1 MNDNFAAARPGAKR
15 YSRAAMRSRSFL
27 SVLFPIVLT
36 AVAVGSG
43 CGSNADE
50 PPADGGSGGGAA
62 VGGAAGHGQGG
73 SGALAGS
80 TSSGGS
86 TTGGNGGAAGDG
98 GNAAGGS
105 GGGADAG
112 ADADIPDVTFNYDG
126 PVDDG
131 SIGDA
136 CAAKTVQAEL
146 APLDMIVMLDRSG
159 SMSEP
164 GFAWYA
170 PASDCNVSDPVVDSK
185 WCRAVHAL
193 GQYFQSSSATN
204 NRAALQYFPLA
215 SAATCPASGY
225 ATPAVGLTAL
235 PGGAAALV
243 NSLNAEGPLGTFT
256 PTQDAIVGANTFSGA
271 NLDPKRK
278 MISVL
283 ITDGKPNTCPESTG
297 SGLAQILSN
306 HFTATGVPTY
316 VIGMTGADFDV
327 VETIAAGGGTKSHA
341 DNVGS
346 LTDTCGNGGGPC
358 YHWNVGNGD
367 PTVFVEALKIIQQQ
381 ALGCTLDI
389 PTVTGGIPDWNKVEL
404 HYSPAGQPPA
414 QNVPHVSSSGQCS
427 GDGWYYDNNSSPTK
441 VTLCPSLCSKV
452 QQDFSAKIELA
463 LGCLGS

>member
-1 MNDNFAAARPGAKR
+1 
-15 YSRAAMRSRSFL
+15 MRSRSFL
-27 SVLFPIVLT
+27 SVLVPIVLT
-36 AVAVGSG
+36 AVAAGSG
-43 CGSNADE
+43 CSSDVDVVT
-50 PPADGGSGGGAA
+50 ADGGSGGGGAA
-62 VGGAAGHGQGG
+62 LGGASGSGTGG
-73 SGALAGS
+73 SVAGATSSGG

-86 TTGGNGGAAGDG
+86 GAAGGTVGSG
-98 GNAAGGS
+98 GSAAGGS
-105 GGGADAG
+105 GGGDVDAS
-112 ADADIPDVTFNYDG
+112 ADADLPDVTFNYDA
-126 PVDDG
+126 PVGDG

-136 CAAKTVQAEL
+136 CAEKTVQAEL
-146 APLDMIVMLDRSG
+146 TPLDMIVMLDRSG

-193 GQYFQSSSATN
+193 GQYFQSTSATN

-215 SAATCPASGY
+215 SAATCPATGY

-235 PGGAAALV
+235 PGGATALV
-243 NSLNAEGPLGTFT
+243 NSLNAEGPNGTFT
-256 PTQDAIVGANTFSGA
+256 PTQDAIVGANTFSAA

-297 SGLAQILSN
+297 AGLAQLLTN

-316 VIGMTGADFDV
+316 VIGMTGADFAV
-327 VETIAAGGGTKSHA
+327 VEQIAAGGGTTLHN
-341 DNVGS
+341 DGVGT
-346 LTDTCGNGGGPC
+346 LTDTCGNGAGPC

-404 HYSPAGQPPA
+404 HYSPGGQPPA
-414 QNVPHVSSSGQCS
+414 QNVPHVSSAGQCS